1 MAVNSFMKIF
11 LPKSKVFYDLFE
23 KVADNV
29 SIMGTKLKHVVEE
42 PDFDKRAALISQLED
57 LEHDNDE
64 LTHRVFTELGRNF
77 ITPFDREDIHY
88 LASAL
93 DDIADYIYASAKK
106 INFYRVNPN
115 DIGIKKMADLIAVGC
130 VHVHKAVTELRN
142 MKNMRQIT
150 DALVAI
156 NSIENQADDIFDMSI
171 ERLFATEPDAKEVIK
186 KREIYQVMEIV
197 TDKCEDAA
205 NVIESIIIKYA
216 ESIIEAVNN
225 SYDSFSNCNDS
236 CPDV

>member
-1 MAVNSFMKIF
+1 MAFNTILKIF
-11 LPKSKVFYDLFE
+11 LPKDRIFYQLFE
-23 KVADNV
+23 NV
-29 SIMGTKLKHVVEE
+29 SEVLVKMGAKLKEVVVE
-42 PDFDKRAALISQLED
+42 PDFEQRAKLIKEVED
-57 LEHDNDE
+57 MEHINDDY
-64 LTHRVFTELGRNF
+64 THQIFTELGKNF

-88 LASAL
+88 LATSL

-106 INFYRVNPN
+106 INFYHVDPN
-115 DIGIKKMADLIAVGC
+115 DIGIQKMADLIALGC
-130 VHVHKAVTELRN
+130 IQVHKAVTELRN

-156 NSIENQADDIFDMSI
+156 NSIENQGDDIFDMSI

-186 KREIYQVMEIV
+186 KREIYQIMEIV

-216 ESIIEAVNN
+216 
-225 SYDSFSNCNDS
+225 
-236 CPDV
+236 

>member
-1 MAVNSFMKIF
+1 M
-11 LPKSKVFYDLFE
+11 FYQLFE
-23 KVADNV
+23 VVAEELV
-29 SIMGTKLKHVVEE
+29 KMGVALKEVVNE
-42 PDFDKRAALISQLED
+42 PDFEKRAALIKKIED
-57 LEHDNDE
+57 MEHVNDDH
-64 LTHRVFTELGRNF
+64 THQIFTELSRNF
-77 ITPFDREDIHY
+77 ITPFDREDIHS
-88 LASAL
+88 LATSL

-115 DIGIKKMADLIAVGC
+115 DIGIQKFADLICLGC
-130 VHVHKAVTELRN
+130 VQVHKAVTELRN

-156 NSIENQADDIFDMSI
+156 NSIENQGDDIFDMSI

-186 KREIYQVMEIV
+186 KREIYQIMEVV

-216 ESIIEAVNN
+216 
-225 SYDSFSNCNDS
+225 
-236 CPDV
+236 

>member
-1 MAVNSFMKIF
+1 MAGLNSIFKIF
-11 LPKSKVFYDLFE
+11 LPKDRVFFQLFE
-23 KVADNV
+23 NVAQELV
-29 SIMGTKLKHVVEE
+29 KMGEKLKEMVNE
-42 PDFDKRAALISQLED
+42 PDFDKRAKLISEIED
-57 LEHDNDE
+57 MEHVNDD
-64 LTHRVFTELGRNF
+64 LTHNIFTELGKNF

-93 DDIADYIYASAKK
+93 DDIADYIYSSAKK

-115 DIGIKKMADLIAVGC
+115 DMGIQKMAELIAVGC
-130 VHVHKAVTELRN
+130 VQVHKAVTELRN

-205 NVIESIIIKYA
+205 NVIESIIVKYA
-216 ESIIEAVNN
+216 
-225 SYDSFSNCNDS
+225 
-236 CPDV
+236 